1 MNRFPRKV
9 KAGGPRCSSMYL
21 ARGGLELGRYHGSIS
36 LKRNKKRDETMILWI
51 EHFRKNI
58 VDSPSEL
65 R

>member
-1 MNRFPRKV
+1 V
-9 KAGGPRCSSMYL
+9 GGPRCSSMYL